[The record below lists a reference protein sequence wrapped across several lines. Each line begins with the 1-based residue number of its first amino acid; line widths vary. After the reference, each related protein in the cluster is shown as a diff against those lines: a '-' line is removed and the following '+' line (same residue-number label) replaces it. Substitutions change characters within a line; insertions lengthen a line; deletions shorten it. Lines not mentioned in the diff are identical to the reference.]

1 MSTKKTPIKKSV
13 VKKEPVAPKARA
25 IKKPKFKLISYTLK
39 AVIPTG
45 QYANIQPEITVQA
58 ETIEAAERAVMP
70 YIETLF
76 AKYRDGGVKPVEP
89 VVTRPVVST
98 PVPPI
103 SLTNPAA
110 QAPARNPVAHQV
122 AQVPDHNLVAQVA
135 QNQTSEAI
143 VLTVPFNRAKS
154 AIESCMSL
162 EALKLVSD
170 QIEKSTKLIDT
181 EKVELKK
188 LVTAKFEQLN
198 GQKTV

>member
-13 VKKEPVAPKARA
+13 VKKEPVATKAKA
-25 IKKPKFKLISYTLK
+25 VKKPKFKLISYTLK

-76 AKYRDGGVKPVEP
+76 AKYREGGVKPIVPNTSVPP
-89 VVTRPVVST
+89 VSVVPVIPKDENNKVNVILST
-98 PVPPI
+98 PA
-103 SLTNPAA
+103 TAA
-110 QAPARNPVAHQV
+110 TE
-122 AQVPDHNLVAQVA
+122 DG
-135 QNQTSEAI
+135 SEHSI

-154 AIESCMSL
+154 AIESCMSK

-170 QIEKSTKLIDT
+170 QVEKSAKLVDA

-188 LVTAKFEQLN
+188 LVAAKEAEL
-198 GQKTV
+198 K